1 MIIVTYTVK
10 IYFPDTISIEHSVAN
25 LFQLRAYSDV
35 TVNIVSPESVI
46 LDSVELTFR
55 DQYLGRS
62 EMWRLKNSMIDTC
75 VYNNKKMD
83 FCGGYTRV
91 QVHEMWTKGK
101 IVSCGVINDNT
112 KVFLIVFCSLN

>member
-1 MIIVTYTVK
+1 MIIH
-10 IYFPDTISIEHSVAN
+10 FFSDSISIEHSVAT

-35 TVNIVSPESVI
+35 TVNIVSSESVV

-62 EMWRLKNSMIDTC
+62 EMWRLKTSMIDTC
-75 VYNNKKMD
+75 VYNNKKME

-91 QVHEMWTKGK
+91 QVYEMWSKGR
-101 IVSCGVINDNT
+101 IVSSGIINHNT
-112 KVFLIVFCSLN
+112 KVSNIF

>member
-1 MIIVTYTVK
+1 LKYD
-10 IYFPDTISIEHSVAN
+10 FSDTISIEHSVAN

-62 EMWRLKNSMIDTC
+62 EMWRLKTSMIDTC

-91 QVHEMWTKGK
+91 LVYEMWSKGK
-101 IVSCGVINDNT
+101 LVSCGVINDNT
-112 KVFLIVFCSLN
+112 KVLYIIVL

>member
-1 MIIVTYTVK
+1 MAAIINK
-10 IYFPDTISIEHSVAN
+10 HLKFFFSDTISIEHSVAT

-62 EMWRLKNSMIDTC
+62 EMWRLKTSMNNTC
-75 VYNNKKMD
+75 VYNNKKME

-91 QVHEMWTKGK
+91 QVYEMWSKGK
-101 IVSCGVINDNT
+101 MVSCGVINDNT
-112 KVFLIVFCSLN
+112 KVIVVFKL